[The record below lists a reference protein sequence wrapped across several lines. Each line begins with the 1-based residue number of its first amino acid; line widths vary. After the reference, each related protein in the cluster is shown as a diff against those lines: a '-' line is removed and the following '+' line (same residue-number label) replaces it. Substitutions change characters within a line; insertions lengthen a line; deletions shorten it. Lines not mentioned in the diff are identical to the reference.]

1 MGGSGANGLKTMHL
15 HHFKEVLFV
24 NKRYMKGEPF
34 LSKMVYYKRVTG
46 CPPWGGASLSKT
58 LGESP
63 SFEVIMSDHCKSL
76 VKLNYLFQEPPNS
89 KHEIAFLTSSLP

>member
-1 MGGSGANGLKTMHL
+1 MHL

>member
-1 MGGSGANGLKTMHL
+1 
-15 HHFKEVLFV
+15 
-24 NKRYMKGEPF
+24 MKGKPF

-46 CPPWGGASLSKT
+46 CPPPPRWGGASLSKT

-63 SFEVIMSDHCKSL
+63 SFGVIMSDHRISL
-76 VKLNYLFQEPPNS
+76 VKLNYLFREPPNS

>member
-1 MGGSGANGLKTMHL
+1 MHL

-34 LSKMVYYKRVTG
+34 LSKMVYYRRVTG
-46 CPPWGGASLSKT
+46 CPRWGGASLSKT

-63 SFEVIMSDHCKSL
+63 SFEVIMSDHRKSL
-76 VKLNYLFQEPPNS
+76 VKLNYLFREPPNS

>member
-46 CPPWGGASLSKT
+46 WPPGVK
-58 LGESP
+58 SP
-63 SFEVIMSDHCKSL
+63 YL
-76 VKLNYLFQEPPNS
+76 KLRGKVLAL
-89 KHEIAFLTSSLP
+89 K

>member
-1 MGGSGANGLKTMHL
+1 MHL

-24 NKRYMKGEPF
+24 NKRYMKAEPF

-46 CPPWGGASLSKT
+46 WPPRGEVSLSKT
-58 LGESP
+58 SGESP
-63 SFEVIMSDHCKSL
+63 SFEVIMSDHCNSL
-76 VKLNYLFQEPPNS
+76 VKLDYLFREPPNS

>member
-1 MGGSGANGLKTMHL
+1 MHL
-15 HHFKEVLFV
+15 HHFKEVLFI

-46 CPPWGGASLSKT
+46 WPPRGEVSLSKT

-63 SFEVIMSDHCKSL
+63 SFEVIMSDHCNSL
-76 VKLNYLFQEPPNS
+76 VQ
-89 KHEIAFLTSSLP
+89 

>member
-1 MGGSGANGLKTMHL
+1 MHL
-15 HHFKEVLFV
+15 RHFKEVLFV
-24 NKRYMKGEPF
+24 NKRYKEGEPF

-76 VKLNYLFQEPPNS
+76 VKLNYLFREPPNN

>member
-1 MGGSGANGLKTMHL
+1 MHL

-34 LSKMVYYKRVTG
+34 LSKMVYYRRVTG

-63 SFEVIMSDHCKSL
+63 SFEVIMSDHRKSL
-76 VKLNYLFQEPPNS
+76 VKLNYLFREPPNS

>member
-1 MGGSGANGLKTMHL
+1 MHL

-46 CPPWGGASLSKT
+46 CLPWGGASLSKT

-76 VKLNYLFQEPPNS
+76 VKLNYLFREPPNS